1 MVTLWRIIRYGLQNV
16 SRNMWLSFTT
26 IGIMVLTLLVF
37 MGLIMFNVFAV
48 GAVEEIKDKVD
59 ISVYFKDTVEEDDI
73 LNIKQVLEDFEEIVQ
88 VEYVSRDEALALFE
102 ARHAGDE
109 VVIQTLAELDDNPL
123 LASLNVRAGDL
134 SDYGTIASYLESSAL
149 EDMVENVTFAQNELV
164 INRLQRIIEVSNVA
178 VITLT
183 VFLAF
188 LAVMVTLNTISLS
201 IFSNKDQIT
210 IMRYVGAFNRFIQ
223 GPYVVSGIIFGF
235 VAAVVSFLITV
246 PIINVISPYITGFV
260 PSLDMSVYLLSNSFT
275 LFLYQLAFGVGLGVI
290 SSVLAVR
297 KYLRA

>member
-109 VVIQTLAELDDNPL
+109 VVIQTLAGLDDNPL